1 MITGAASGIGAA
13 ISRRYA
19 LEGASVALVDRNGEG
34 VSGLADEIRATGSD
48 AIPIRADLAI
58 AADSL
63 RSVEEAVRSLGGVDV
78 LVNCA
83 GVGQRPKP
91 VEETSDAEFDHIFA
105 INVRGVF
112 LMTRAALPYLERS
125 HEAVI
130 VNIASNISIRPR
142 PGYAAYTASKG
153 AVATSHPWRDRRN
166 RPTRPTRPAKGR
178 LQPSPGAWHSSW
190 RRGTSGSSLYAPRRL
205 TRRCWWSSWTART
218 LRRAGPRSPRRYP
231 WVVSCSRTRWPPSQP
246 GPRRRTP
253 AWLPES

>member
-1 MITGAASGIGAA
+1 MSLLQGRRVVVTGAASGIGAA

-34 VSGLADEIRATGSD
+34 ITAVAEEIRATGSD
-48 AIPIRADLAI
+48 AVPIQADLAV
-58 AADSL
+58 AADSE
-63 RSVEEAVRSLGGVDV
+63 RSVEAAARSFGGLDV

-153 AVATSHPWRDRRN
+153 AVATLTRSLALELAPRN
-166 RPTRPTRPAKGR
+166 IRVVALCPAASDTPMLVEFMDGTNTPESRSAIAEAIPMGR
-178 LQPSPGAWHSSW
+178 LVQPDEVAAVAAWAASEDARMVTGELISVDGG
-190 RRGTSGSSLYAPRRL
+190 RGL
-205 TRRCWWSSWTART
+205 
-218 LRRAGPRSPRRYP
+218 
-231 WVVSCSRTRWPPSQP
+231 
-246 GPRRRTP
+246 
-253 AWLPES
+253 

>member
-1 MITGAASGIGAA
+1 MSVLQGRRAVITGAASGIGAA

-153 AVATSHPWRDRRN
+153 AVATLTRSLALELAPRN
-166 RPTRPTRPAKGR
+166 IRVVALCPAASDTPMLVEFMDGTNTPESRSAIAGAIPMGR
-178 LQPSPGAWHSSW
+178 LVQPDEVAAVAAWAASEDARMVTGELISVDGG
-190 RRGTSGSSLYAPRRL
+190 RGL
-205 TRRCWWSSWTART
+205 
-218 LRRAGPRSPRRYP
+218 
-231 WVVSCSRTRWPPSQP
+231 
-246 GPRRRTP
+246 
-253 AWLPES
+253 